1 MSKQK
6 HLNLCQ
12 KEYPLSNQF
21 KELIK
26 GKDNIHNGNRGVS
39 YIHDDDPLYR
49 INLDPSVT
57 GLYRYKN
64 IKKFPEN
71 AGSWISRSPFMSQ
84 TQRASTTVHEG
95 VHDWTSNFLLKNSEQ
110 EADILKTLEPASYEK
125 FVKWKNNE
133 KLTLDDKYMGYLADP
148 SEVHAR
154 IMQLRKQFNL
164 TPEESVKMTSEK
176 AQKIMKTVKNLSK
189 KEQVVNPKF
198 FDIIGNDP
206 EKLAFLFRRLWGVVP
221 VAGTAGLLNSKEK
234 KTRWSN

>member
-1 MSKQK
+1 
-6 HLNLCQ
+6 
-12 KEYPLSNQF
+12 
-21 KELIK
+21 
-26 GKDNIHNGNRGVS
+26 
-39 YIHDDDPLYR
+39 
-49 INLDPSVT
+49 
-57 GLYRYKN
+57 
-64 IKKFPEN
+64 
-71 AGSWISRSPFMSQ
+71 
-84 TQRASTTVHEG
+84 
-95 VHDWTSNFLLKNSEQ
+95 
-110 EADILKTLEPASYEK
+110 
-125 FVKWKNNE
+125 
-133 KLTLDDKYMGYLADP
+133 MGYLADP

-234 KTRWSN
+234 KQGGATNDYVDVELTTKEVKDLIAQGYVLEALN